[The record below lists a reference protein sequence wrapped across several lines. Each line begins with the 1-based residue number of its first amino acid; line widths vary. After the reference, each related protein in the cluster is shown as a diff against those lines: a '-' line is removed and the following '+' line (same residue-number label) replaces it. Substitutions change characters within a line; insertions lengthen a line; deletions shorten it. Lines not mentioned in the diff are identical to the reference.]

1 MRARIGWW
9 LAGIAAV
16 TVVSLAA
23 CGSDGRGG
31 VTTQPNDKGAGTYS
45 SSLSERIITLKDGRT
60 VTCVIYDGGYPGG
73 LSCDWANAKRPQ

>member
-23 CGSDGRGG
+23 CSGG
-31 VTTQPNDKGAGTYS
+31 PSGGTTTQPVDKGAGSYS
-45 SSLSERIITLKDGRT
+45 SSLSERIIKLKDGRV
-60 VTCVIYDGGYPGG
+60 VTCVIYEGGYAGG
-73 LSCDWANAKRPQ
+73 LSCDWDNAKAPQ